1 MKITQQAVDANLE
14 TWKNLGAKDRDKIVY
29 EALFSGSLGETTPM
43 FSHNLPNS
51 AATKLLI
58 DRLAEMGV
66 AGILFESL
74 PRSTRHIISWNGV
87 VLPEMPAHKGVAYF
101 GYLAALPEAL

>member
-29 EALFSGSLGETTPM
+29 EALFVGFADANSPM
-43 FSHNLPNS
+43 FSHNVPNA

-58 DRLAEMGV
+58 DRLAKMNV

-87 VLPEMPAHKGVAYF
+87 ILPQMPAHKGVAYLA
-101 GYLAALPEAL
+101 YLAALPEA